1 MGFPETLVSD
11 NGPQFAS
18 AEFSAFAT
26 KHKIHHVTSSPL
38 YPQANGMAERAVQ
51 TMKRLLRSSDP
62 YDALLAYRTTPLE
75 NGYSPAEL
83 LFSRRLRT
91 RDPITSTQRQP
102 SLVDQHVFKTRTDTF
117 NSDSSG
123 ITTNAIVLVN
133 FPIFLPELTCT
144 YLIVR
149 KKVKLQRHRQPGL
162 TSSQLH
168 LVTFDGIDVTSPNF
182 RSHRVQILRYR
193 PHRLHRIPNQLKTGT
208 LRASFQMREHSRR
221 TLQPRGRGTK

>member
-1 MGFPETLVSD
+1 MFRSQVR
-11 NGPQFAS
+11 NAS
-18 AEFSAFAT
+18 LRLW
-26 KHKIHHVTSSPL
+26 INTSS
-38 YPQANGMAERAVQ
+38 
-51 TMKRLLRSSDP
+51 K
-62 YDALLAYRTTPLE
+62 LAPR
-75 NGYSPAEL
+75 
-83 LFSRRLRT
+83 
-91 RDPITSTQRQP
+91 
-102 SLVDQHVFKTRTDTF
+102 TF

-133 FPIFLPELTCT
+133 FPIFLPELACT

-149 KKVKLQRHRQPGL
+149 KKVKLQRRRQPGL

-168 LVTFDGIDVTSPNF
+168 LVTFDEVDVTSPHF

-221 TLQPRGRGTK
+221 TLQRRGRGTK